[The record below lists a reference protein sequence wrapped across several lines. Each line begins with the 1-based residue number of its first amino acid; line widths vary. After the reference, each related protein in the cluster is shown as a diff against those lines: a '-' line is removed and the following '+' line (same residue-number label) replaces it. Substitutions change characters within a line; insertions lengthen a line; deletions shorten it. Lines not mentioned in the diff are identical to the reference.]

1 MQRRKQLI
9 VLCSVGVLAWRNTV
23 LLRGDRMGN
32 FTVRTWHIWFWIGT
46 IAVAGFI
53 WQIRDLIKKIG
64 GNQNEINFGTSV

>member
-32 FTVRTWHIWFWIGT
+32 FYSKNMAYLVLDRNHCCRRVFM
-46 IAVAGFI
+46 ADK
-53 WQIRDLIKKIG
+53 RSNKE
-64 GNQNEINFGTSV
+64 NRR